1 MKIII
6 AGAGKVGYNL
16 AKSLSHH
23 HEVTVIDKNE
33 EALERLSEELDILPI
48 LGDVEN
54 PQTYRDLNEKGIDLF
69 ISVTNIDEVNI
80 LSLLILDQYI
90 HADKKIIRLKKT
102 FFKHADLLKK
112 LDIFAAVYPLLI
124 TTKKVENLI
133 KYSKANNVKSFSYTK
148 AKLIS
153 VKINH
158 DENFSIFLKN
168 FLQDYKNVIAVGV
181 ERDKKFIILN
191 ENDVI
196 ENGDLV
202 YFFGDP
208 KEIKTLCSKIE
219 TKTPEVITKCVV
231 YGASSLGVE
240 IAKALLK
247 KDLQVKLIEKDPKL
261 CQRASEKL
269 EGDIT
274 VINSKYSSHSFF
286 SDEMLSNADIFIA
299 TTENDEYNI
308 IKCMEASEAGIK
320 KVVSINNDL
329 EYYDLMHRLQIAVVR
344 GVKANAFYTIL
355 EKIESN
361 YIITQKQFCGGKA
374 KIFLRKIFKGS
385 PLIGKTIKA
394 YPVFKKALSILIR
407 DEKIAP
413 FYGKIECKENDVI
426 VVFAVKEECE
436 KIQKW
441 INNI

>member
-6 AGAGKVGYNL
+6 VGAGKVGYNL
-16 AKSLSHH
+16 AKNLSHH

-33 EALERLSEELDILPI
+33 EALERLSEELDILPV
-48 LGDVEN
+48 LGDAEN
-54 PQTYRDLNEKGIDLF
+54 PQTYKNLNERGIDLF
-69 ISVTNIDEVNI
+69 ISVTNIDEINI

-90 HADKKIIRLKKT
+90 HTDKKIVRLQKT
-102 FFKHADLLKK
+102 FFKDADILKK
-112 LDIFAAVYPLLI
+112 FDIFSAVYPLLI
-124 TTKKVENLI
+124 TTQKVEKLI
-133 KYSKANNVKSFSYTK
+133 EYSKANNVKSFSYTN

-158 DENFSIFLKN
+158 DENFSLFLKN
-168 FLQDYKNVIAVGV
+168 FLQDYDNVIAVGV
-181 ERDKKFIILN
+181 ERDKNFIILD

-208 KEIKTLCSKIE
+208 NQIKDLCSKIE
-219 TKTPEVITKCVV
+219 TKTPEIIKRCVV
-231 YGASSLGVE
+231 YGASLLGIE

-247 KDLQVKLIEKDPKL
+247 KELQVKLIEKDPKL
-261 CQRASEKL
+261 CQKASEQL

-274 VINSKYSSHSFF
+274 VINSKYSSHAFF
-286 SDEMLSNADIFIA
+286 NDEMLSNADIFIA

-329 EYYDLMHRLQIAVVR
+329 EYYDLMHRLGIAVVR

-355 EKIESN
+355 ETIESN

-385 PLIGKTIKA
+385 HLIGKKIKGFSA
-394 YPVFKKALSILIR
+394 SKDILSLIIR
-407 DEKIAP
+407 DEKIEP
-413 FYGKIECKENDVI
+413 FFGKVEAKENDVI
-426 VVFAVKEECE
+426 VVFCTFPKSEE
-436 KIQKW
+436 IHKW
-441 INNI
+441 INSL